1 MDKYQFWYQRA
12 SKNFV
17 EVMNSIKAVK
27 TEVTFTSLNG
37 WSPKRRTFEMLKSP
51 LPKIYAQVLWDLL
64 KSVSLLSQKLE
75 Q

>member
-12 SKNFV
+12 SKSFV

-37 WSPKRRTFEMLKSP
+37 
-51 LPKIYAQVLWDLL
+51 
-64 KSVSLLSQKLE
+64 
-75 Q
+75 